1 MSVFWSFVCLYLLAE
16 KLKLSAS
23 SGTNTEAQKPELT
36 LEDNSVPETLAGKSR
51 GPRPTAP
58 NSAGSEGVGAGG
70 GCKSRAGDGGD
81 GPEFSRAGSDTYLT
95 ASDDSSSLFDFDM
108 QLTERPSFSLRQ
120 SSVGVMGG
128 CQDRGEEVHRTK
140 MEDSEELNKRFQLQ
154 NLDSSSSSSEPN
166 TPSPV
171 LTPALTPKRP
181 NPPQDPRDKPASPK
195 QPRLR
200 TPAGTG
206 LAKKH
211 LSQPPI
217 SSEATHGQTRNAL
230 SMLRPFRPEETD
242 PDHEQEVVMET
253 CSDTPQVLPVSQ
265 AALPLP
271 SSPKMSDSS
280 APPTPPLHRL
290 PSWVRQCCTKYT
302 TRSHVLLFSIFFPV
316 DMLIWRFGEK
326 PGCVNLISHNR

>member
-1 MSVFWSFVCLYLLAE
+1 M
-16 KLKLSAS
+16 
-23 SGTNTEAQKPELT
+23 
-36 LEDNSVPETLAGKSR
+36 
-51 GPRPTAP
+51 AP
-58 NSAGSEGVGAGG
+58 NSVNSEGVGAGG
-70 GCKSRAGDGGD
+70 ACKSRGGDGGD
-81 GPEFSRAGSDTYLT
+81 VPEFSRGSSDTYLT

-108 QLTERPSFSLRQ
+108 QHSEQPSFSLRQ
-120 SSVGVMGG
+120 SSVGVMGE

-140 MEDSEELNKRFQLQ
+140 MEDSEELNKRFQSQ

-181 NPPQDPRDKPASPK
+181 NPPQDLKDNPASPK

-200 TPAGTG
+200 TPASTG
-206 LAKKH
+206 LVKKH

-230 SMLRPFRPEETD
+230 SMLRPFRPVESE
-242 PDHEQEVVMET
+242 PDHEQEIVMET
-253 CSDTPQVLPVSQ
+253 GIDPSQVLSNSQ

-271 SSPKMSDSS
+271 SSPKINDSS

-290 PSWVRQCCTKYT
+290 PSWVSQCCTKYT
-302 TRSHVLLFSIFFPV
+302 THCHAFFFFRK
-316 DMLIWRFGEK
+316 IK
-326 PGCVNLISHNR
+326 IC

>member
-1 MSVFWSFVCLYLLAE
+1 MLESVCLNTHFILKHTPSTSFVCLYLLVE
-16 KLKLSAS
+16 KLNA
-23 SGTNTEAQKPELT
+23 EAQKPELT
-36 LEDNSVPETLAGKSR
+36 LEDDSVPEALAGKSR
-51 GPRPTAP
+51 GPRPTAA

-70 GCKSRAGDGGD
+70 GCKSRGGDGGD
-81 GPEFSRAGSDTYLT
+81 GPEFSDAYLT
-95 ASDDSSSLFDFDM
+95 ASDDSSSLFDFDV
-108 QLTERPSFSLRQ
+108 QRSERPSFSLRQ
-120 SSVGVMGG
+120 SSAGVMGG
-128 CQDRGEEVHRTK
+128 CQDRGEEAHRPK
-140 MEDSEELNKRFQLQ
+140 MEDSEELNKRFQSQ

-181 NPPQDPRDKPASPK
+181 NPPQDPRDNPASPK

-200 TPAGTG
+200 TPAGAG

-230 SMLRPFRPEETD
+230 SMLRPFRPAETD
-242 PDHEQEVVMET
+242 PDREREVVMET
-253 CSDTPQVLPVSQ
+253 CTDPPQVLPVSQ
-265 AALPLP
+265 AELPLA

-290 PSWVRQCCTKYT
+290 PSWVRRSWTKYT
-302 TRSHVLLFSIFFPV
+302 THLPVLLFFFLFPGKYAH
-316 DMLIWRFGEK
+316 FGEK
-326 PGCVNLISHNR
+326 SGCVDVISHNR

>member
-1 MSVFWSFVCLYLLAE
+1 MSVFTPFGCLYRLAE
-16 KLKLSAS
+16 ELKLPAS
-23 SGTNTEAQKPELT
+23 SGTNTEAQKPELA
-36 LEDNSVPETLAGKSR
+36 L
-51 GPRPTAP
+51 
-58 NSAGSEGVGAGG
+58 GSEDVGAGG
-70 GCKSRAGDGGD
+70 GRKSRGGDGGD
-81 GPEFSRAGSDTYLT
+81 GPEFSRACSDAYLT

-108 QLTERPSFSLRQ
+108 QRPERPSFSLRR

-128 CQDRGEEVHRTK
+128 RQDRGEEVHRTK
-140 MEDSEELNKRFQLQ
+140 VEDSEELNKRFQSQ

-181 NPPQDPRDKPASPK
+181 NPPQDLRDNPASPK

-200 TPAGTG
+200 TPAGAG

-211 LSQPPI
+211 LSQPPV

-230 SMLRPFRPEETD
+230 SMLRPFRPAETD
-242 PDHEQEVVMET
+242 PDHQQEVVMET
-253 CSDTPQVLPVSQ
+253 CTDTPQVLPISQ

-290 PSWVRQCCTKYT
+290 PSWVRQTYT
-302 TRSHVLLFSIFFPV
+302 THFFTFFFFSFFS
-316 DMLIWRFGEK
+316 W
-326 PGCVNLISHNR
+326 

>member
-1 MSVFWSFVCLYLLAE
+1 M
-16 KLKLSAS
+16 
-23 SGTNTEAQKPELT
+23 LT
-36 LEDNSVPETLAGKSR
+36 LEDNGVSETLAEKSS
-51 GPRPTAP
+51 GPRHPA
-58 NSAGSEGVGAGG
+58 SFCAGSEGVGGG
-70 GCKSRAGDGGD
+70 GGPKSRGGDGGD

-108 QLTERPSFSLRQ
+108 RRAERASFTLQ
-120 SSVGVMGG
+120 ESSGGVMGG
-128 CQDRGEEVHRTK
+128 CQDRGGQVPRTK
-140 MEDSEELNKRFQLQ
+140 LEDSEELNKRFQSQ

-166 TPSPV
+166 TPSPI

-181 NPPQDPRDKPASPK
+181 NPPQDLRDNPASPK

-230 SMLRPFRPEETD
+230 SMLRPFRPPETD
-242 PDHEQEVVMET
+242 AEQEQEVVMET
-253 CSDTPQVLPVSQ
+253 CPDTPQVLPIPQ
-265 AALPLP
+265 AALPLE
-271 SSPKMSDSS
+271 SSPRSSDSS

-290 PSWVRQCCTKYT
+290 PSWVRA
-302 TRSHVLLFSIFFPV
+302 L
-316 DMLIWRFGEK
+316 
-326 PGCVNLISHNR
+326 